1 MRVRAPA
8 TTANLGPGFDSLGLA
23 LQLYNELEVE
33 ERPEGATEVEVTGE
47 GADAIPTDESNV
59 VLSAMRCLYQRLGR
73 PLPPV
78 HLRQTHAI
86 PLARG
91 LGSSAAA
98 IAAGF
103 VAANALAGYPFG
115 RDELVDMATA
125 FEGHPDNVTPCL
137 VGGLA
142 VSAMDEAH
150 VCYAPVQVP
159 EGLTVVLYIPD
170 FEISTRAARR
180 HLSDTYSR
188 ADAVFTLSRAALTT
202 AALATGRW
210 DLLRIGMQDCMHQP
224 YRTRGYPEMPHL
236 IQAALDAGARGA
248 ALSGSGP
255 TIAAFVDDGGQA
267 VADAL
272 LRAGTGQGLTGRVLH
287 LEIDRQGTVIEDE

>member
-23 LQLYNELEVE
+23 LQLYNELEVV
-33 ERPEGATEVEVTGE
+33 ERTGGVTEVEVSGE
-47 GADAIPTDESNV
+47 GAGAIPTDESNA
-59 VLSAMRCLYQRLGR
+59 VLGAMRCVYQRLGR

-78 HLRQTHAI
+78 YLRQTNAI
-86 PLARG
+86 LLARG

-98 IAAGF
+98 TAAGI

-125 FEGHPDNVTPCL
+125 FEGHPDNITPCL

-142 VSAMDEAH
+142 VSAMEETH
-150 VCYAPVQVP
+150 VYYAPVEVP
-159 EGLTVVLYIPD
+159 EGLAVVLYVPD

-180 HLSDTYSR
+180 HLSETYSR
-188 ADAVFTLSRAALTT
+188 ADAIFTLSRAALTT

-224 YRTRGYPEMPHL
+224 YRARGYPEMPHL

-267 VADAL
+267 VAAAL
-272 LRAGTGQGLTGRVLH
+272 QQAGTEQGLRGRVLH
-287 LEIDRQGTVIEDE
+287 LAIDRQGTVVEDE